1 MNKNLKS
8 GILTELMDIGSE
20 DFNDFQRFIKAK
32 AEARTE
38 EQRIFV
44 EQMALKFKVQDYLEN
59 EKKKTVT
66 VGSFIKLFL
75 KNTKIKQNKLADY
88 LGIKPP
94 NLFKILTG
102 ERRLNL
108 ELALM
113 LENIIGVSAEAL
125 LAVQTKNELMS
136 VGKQKKKEYL
146 KYNIKELILK

>member
-1 MNKNLKS
+1 MKNDLKS

-32 AEARTE
+32 ADSRTE
-38 EQRIFV
+38 EQKVFV

-59 EKKKTVT
+59 EDKKIVS
-66 VGSFIKLFL
+66 VGNFIKLFL
-75 KNTKIKQNKLADY
+75 KSTKIKQNKLAEY
-88 LGIKPP
+88 LGLKPP

-113 LENIIGVSAEAL
+113 LENIIGVSAESL

-136 VGKQKKKEYL
+136 LGKQKKNEYL
-146 KYNIKELILK
+146 KYNVKELILK

>member
-1 MNKNLKS
+1 MKGELKS

-32 AEARTE
+32 ADSRTR
-38 EQRIFV
+38 EQKIFV
-44 EQMALKFKVQDYLEN
+44 EQMALKFKVDDYLEN
-59 EKKKTVT
+59 EEKKIVT
-66 VGSFIKLFL
+66 VGNFIKIFL
-75 KNTKIKQNKLADY
+75 KNTEIKQNKLANY

-113 LENIIGVSAEAL
+113 LENIIGVKAECL
-125 LAVQTKNELMS
+125 LAVQTKNEIMG
-136 VGKQKKKEYL
+136 VGKQKKKEFL
-146 KYNIKELILK
+146 KYNVKELLVK

>member
-1 MNKNLKS
+1 MKNDLKS

-32 AEARTE
+32 ADSRTE
-38 EQRIFV
+38 EQKVFV

-59 EKKKTVT
+59 EDKKIVS
-66 VGSFIKLFL
+66 VGNFIKLFL
-75 KNTKIKQNKLADY
+75 KSTKIKQNKLAEY
-88 LGIKPP
+88 LGLKPP

-113 LENIIGVSAEAL
+113 LENIIGVSAESI

-136 VGKQKKKEYL
+136 LGKQKKNEYL
-146 KYNIKELILK
+146 KYNVKELILK